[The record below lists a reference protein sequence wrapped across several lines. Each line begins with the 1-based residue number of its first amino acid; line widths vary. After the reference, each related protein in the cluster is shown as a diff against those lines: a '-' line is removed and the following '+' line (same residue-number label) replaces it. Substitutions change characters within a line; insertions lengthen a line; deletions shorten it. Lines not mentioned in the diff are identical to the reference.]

1 MEIRDLKYLAAA
13 ASTSNFGRAAKSLGV
28 ETSTIS
34 RHIARLEDELGLAL
48 FERANTGV
56 HLTPGGKAVMVH
68 VNRTLAEFD
77 GRWAFGTP
85 EWHGPCRRNPAR
97 RADATGR

>member
-13 ASTSNFGRAAKSLGV
+13 ASTNNFGRAAKSLGV

-48 FERANTGV
+48 FVKSHAI
-56 HLTPGGKAVMVH
+56 LTP
-68 VNRTLAEFD
+68 
-77 GRWAFGTP
+77 
-85 EWHGPCRRNPAR
+85 
-97 RADATGR
+97 